1 VSSSPYVLLVLER
14 QAEGDERAE
23 KRAWRLA
30 EAASRTDR
38 RPRLLRALKLAREL
52 LPGDSELGDP
62 LSTAGNEPSHLLA
75 RRVSEAAP
83 DRESV
88 PREFGLG
95 VLQLWQALSEA
106 QGRGRGAEPV
116 AILFTDLVDFSSWAL
131 EAGDE
136 AVIEL
141 LRRVGLAIEPSIAKQ
156 QGQVVK
162 RLGDGLM
169 AVFLDAQPAL
179 EAAIDATGKV
189 AEIEVAGHR
198 PALRAGLHMG
208 RPRKLGGDYYGVDV
222 NIAARV
228 AAAAA
233 GGEVLISEAAR
244 AQLDPGAFQ
253 VRRQR
258 HFKAKGTPKDLRV
271 YSARGL

>member
-1 VSSSPYVLLVLER
+1 I
-14 QAEGDERAE
+14 
-23 KRAWRLA
+23 
-30 EAASRTDR
+30 
-38 RPRLLRALKLAREL
+38 AR
-52 LPGDSELGDP
+52 
-62 LSTAGNEPSHLLA
+62 H
-75 RRVSEAAP
+75 
-83 DRESV
+83 
-88 PREFGLG
+88 
-95 VLQLWQALSEA
+95 
-106 QGRGRGAEPV
+106 QGR
-116 AILFTDLVDFSSWAL
+116 
-131 EAGDE
+131 
-136 AVIEL
+136 
-141 LRRVGLAIEPSIAKQ
+141 
-156 QGQVVK
+156 VVK

-169 AVFLDAQPAL
+169 AVFPEPQRGLEAAL
-179 EAAIDATGKV
+179 EAAAEVAVID
-189 AEIEVAGHR
+189 VAGHR

-228 AAAAA
+228 AAAAS